1 MYGLKLARH
10 RAPPWADHESEPFSL
25 QASRPDCAQV
35 IRCQQ
40 LSGRATFRSNFQDTH
55 QLSNFQDTHQLSAH
69 QLSVNFQ
76 DTHEFKHEF
85 HKFREFRDTHRIPA
99 SEFLDTNSWTR
110 AEFQRNSRTDT
121 TLGRES
127 QDSHDF
133 RDSNLSKLRK
143 FGSASFS
150 RCQLV
155 PGTSFRGTSFS
166 KFQDTQV
173 SGHARL
179 QPRICAMIP
188 SPRTVEAIA
197 QT

>member
-1 MYGLKLARH
+1 MCEPRVTHYGSNFQ
-10 RAPPWADHESEPFSL
+10 EE
-25 QASRPDCAQV
+25 
-35 IRCQQ
+35 Q
-40 LSGRATFRSNFQDTH
+40 LSEATFRTHINFQH
-55 QLSNFQDTHQLSAH
+55 I
-69 QLSVNFQ
+69 NFQ

-179 QPRICAMIP
+179 QPRICEVSGHARLQPRICAMIP